1 MLIVSYIKKDIMY
14 FCMSL
19 LIKEIV
25 FLLSR
30 SWMVKNKIIIF
41 NEIVF
46 SIICMLSLTALIY
59 FKYNYIY
66 VLLSII
72 YIYYLIKKIKLE
84 NLKIA

>member
-1 MLIVSYIKKDIMY
+1 MI
-14 FCMSL
+14 
-19 LIKEIV
+19 
-25 FLLSR
+25 
-30 SWMVKNKIIIF
+30 KNKIIIF

-46 SIICMLSLTALIY
+46 NIICMLCLTTLIY
-59 FKYNYIY
+59 FKYNYLY